1 MMEDR
6 SSVFNNAGVDVLQ
19 SNPTK
24 NLSVAMDFFLA
35 ALESKLAFERHQF
48 AATNADGC
56 NAAAGVVGAS
66 KEVVSESSAKAAC
79 LVQAELHLENLA
91 TFLSPLTTL
100 EEDASQSSS
109 LRRDVPNTTV
119 PSVVFVD
126 TATTA
131 PSSHMGRIAVPVQ
144 CRGYSPY
151 LYTAPFR
158 FSNDTQ
164 AGSMAVAPLNS
175 SFIVFNLGLV
185 HQLMDRTSPKA
196 SSMYE
201 ISATLLAS
209 VPESPE
215 TLRLCLALYNNFGV
229 WCFENGIG
237 EAMRECM
244 ELLSLALDKVE
255 KEGDSLLWMEEDSQ
269 AMRSNID
276 WLLTPPNGGSPAA

>member
-1 MMEDR
+1 
-6 SSVFNNAGVDVLQ
+6 
-19 SNPTK
+19 
-24 NLSVAMDFFLA
+24 
-35 ALESKLAFERHQF
+35 
-48 AATNADGC
+48 
-56 NAAAGVVGAS
+56 
-66 KEVVSESSAKAAC
+66 
-79 LVQAELHLENLA
+79 
-91 TFLSPLTTL
+91 
-100 EEDASQSSS
+100 
-109 LRRDVPNTTV
+109 
-119 PSVVFVD
+119 
-126 TATTA
+126 
-131 PSSHMGRIAVPVQ
+131 VPVQ

-158 FSNDTQ
+158 FSSDNTQ

-244 ELLSLALDKVE
+244 ELLSLALEKVE
-255 KEGDSLLWMEEDSQ
+255 KEGDSLMWMEEDSQ